1 MKIKKMI
8 YYICLIFTVL
18 IFALNTYVQA
28 ASISSIV
35 QDAKDFTS
43 SEIEENGLVNVTS
56 DKLKTTINIINIAF
70 LTVAL
75 ITAFISIALMGIN
88 FMVQSIE
95 EKAKIKEAL
104 IPFCIGAI
112 VSFGAFGIWRIVI
125 SIFTTFDSL

>member
-28 ASISSIV
+28 ASISSII

-95 EKAKIKEAL
+95 EKLK
-104 IPFCIGAI
+104 
-112 VSFGAFGIWRIVI
+112 
-125 SIFTTFDSL
+125 